1 MPFIATRIDRGRTR
15 RLCPLTAAIS
25 VWLFL
30 GALASANAQS
40 VTRVYPRFVV
50 AGQEMHF
57 TAEGSKLPVESNA
70 ALGLKFAFDKPA
82 VCIGGQRDKPTT
94 ATRYYFSCQ
103 FQPGVKLA
111 KLRVFHKPSTKA
123 SLKLWDGTLQVLDGA
138 PKVDALLL
146 LSPVD
151 SGQSAVDCQAGQPCI
166 TFVGSPQ
173 VSKPLAVE
181 VTGSNLPHTL
191 TLEGLAC
198 QALGSKPD
206 LADTSLLHFQCQVP
220 SAGEQGLLVLTAPRS
235 EGGQVLLTSRINVLA
250 AAVAKASQ

>member
-1 MPFIATRIDRGRTR
+1 MPFTATRIDRGRTR
-15 RLCPLTAAIS
+15 RLGPLTAAIG
-25 VWLFL
+25 VWLCL
-30 GALASANAQS
+30 GALAGANAQS

-82 VCIGGQRDKPTT
+82 ACTAGQRDKPTT

-111 KLRVFHKPSTKA
+111 KLRVFHKPSAKT
-123 SLKLWDGTLQVLDGA
+123 SLKLWDGILQVLDGA
-138 PKVDALLL
+138 PKIDNLLL

-166 TFVGSPQ
+166 TLVGSPQ

-181 VTGSNLPHTL
+181 VAGSNLPHTL

-198 QALGSKPD
+198 EAVAPKPD
-206 LADTSLLHFQCQVP
+206 LADTSLLRFQCQAP
-220 SAGEQGLLVLTAPRS
+220 SAGEQALLVLTAPRR
-235 EGGQVLLTSRINVLA
+235 EGGQALLTSRIDVMA
-250 AAVAKASQ
+250 AAVAVAGQ